1 MSFMLATILQH
12 PSAEMYAVDGCDSS
26 TVVNCMNTSTFSNDF
41 TLTIKNE
48 VVSHSQLFLAVHQIE
63 YYLPGNHEL
72 RFMRG
77 C

>member
-12 PSAEMYAVDGCDSS
+12 PSAEMYAVGDCDSS
-26 TVVNCMNTSTFSNDF
+26 TVASCTSTSTCSNDF

-63 YYLPGNHEL
+63 YYLP
-72 RFMRG
+72 
-77 C
+77 